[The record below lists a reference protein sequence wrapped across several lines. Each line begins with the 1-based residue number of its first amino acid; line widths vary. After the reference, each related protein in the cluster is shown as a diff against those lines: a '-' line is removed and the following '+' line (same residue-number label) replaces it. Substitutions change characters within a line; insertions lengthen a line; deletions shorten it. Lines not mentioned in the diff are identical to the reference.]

1 MSNEV
6 DNRVVQLEMD
16 NGSFERNAN
25 QSIRTLDKLDNALN
39 FKNGGRSFEE
49 VEAAAAKCDF
59 KPLLSA
65 ADTVVHK
72 FSAMEIAG
80 ITAIQNITNR
90 VVNAGIQMGKS
101 LSVDQISTGFSKYE
115 QKASNVQTLI
125 NSTGKSI
132 DEVNKYLDRLMWF
145 SDETSYGFTDMTQ
158 ALATMV
164 NAGGD
169 IDKVTPMIE
178 GIANSV
184 AFAGKGAAEFNRVIY
199 NLNQSYGQGY
209 LTYMDWKSVQLA
221 GANSKQLVETLIR
234 AGEEAGTIKK
244 GEVTVDNFTNTLSK
258 KWANREVMENAFGY
272 FDEMTQK
279 AYEMIGTMDDEGNT
293 IETATQAYEILS
305 KKYDG
310 VSLKAAMAAQEAK
323 SFSEAIAA
331 TKDAVSS
338 GWMKTFEIIIGD
350 YDQARELWSGVAE
363 GLWEIFAGGFQ
374 ARNDMLKDVFQSS
387 PVEKFAANVK
397 EAGISFDEF
406 KDKVKESYLE
416 MNKGKS
422 EEDFNE
428 MTEGI
433 ETVSGL
439 LKQSWVNSSLLE
451 KTLGKFPKIMGE
463 TSKKTNAVKAD
474 IRDLIG
480 DVNSGKYGYGLE
492 EQQRRLAEVGIDGSA
507 LGGNWLQQWYNAIAI
522 GNEEAINS
530 INETIGSISDVT
542 EGVEETNDAV
552 DEQKDLWK
560 ELSDQAKEF
569 DNEYYNAETGRTL
582 MLDGFKNIIGAIG
595 DRLGVVKEAWNKAFP
610 AITANRLR
618 EMIVS
623 FNFLTTNLKMTEEE
637 GKRLGGTFDKIFSV
651 LSKVKEF
658 AKSVLLLRYAVT
670 MLGVR
675 FAKWFFTLP
684 EVTSAL
690 ERIKTKIGELYH
702 RIFTGGLT
710 AKINELREKLNS
722 LTSEDFDRFK
732 NRIMLLYRAIKSG
745 DLTEVSDSDD
755 ISKGLKVVTTVLSKI
770 VSLSKKMY
778 NQAKRLY
785 KVLSPVVKNG
795 WEWIKNVGTSFW
807 NNIAVPFGKFVKEV
821 ISSEDPLGTLIS
833 GIKQFGSKAI
843 QSVKKLWT
851 YLSTV
856 KFSDFLDKFQQKF
869 PKLYDTLSKIGETLK
884 DLTTKGDGV
893 KKSLDFSKILSL
905 GTMAA
910 ILMMFA
916 KLGQALVSLQTAAD
930 AIKAVFFNIN
940 KIFVTKFGNTFAGN
954 VRTIALSLVAL
965 AGSLYIIAD
974 IPSDK
979 LWAATGALIAM
990 MAVMAIIAGIMTVVS
1005 KKMGADTGK
1014 NLTNFVKPM
1023 LAMSF
1028 SILIVSIAIK
1038 NAAKALE
1045 GCEGFG
1051 ETFTKVLGILALIGG
1066 IGLEIIALASLMS
1079 LVRGKITFA
1088 AVVMILVA
1096 TAIVT
1101 IVNALGALQNLK
1113 LSEDA
1118 FHAIIWVSII
1128 AFVSALASA
1137 VSSIKRPG
1145 NSLNGFTNVVLSLA
1159 GIAAAIYVTML
1170 ALEKLKTI
1178 KFEEIKSKRKE
1189 ILAVIGIV
1197 AVVAAAVAILGRL
1210 IKPAAKSVAALGI
1223 GTFAMIAAISLLVS
1237 LMKKVSEM
1245 GGVRRIAA
1253 ASEAIRNIGF
1263 MLAVLVAALGVAA
1276 MFSDGGKGVLKIS
1289 LSILMMVV
1297 AIGAMVALM
1306 KIVDILFSET
1316 PEEKLKRLGIIFAAL
1331 VGAMVALT
1339 LAVGLAGK
1347 LGGGKGIGAIVAAV
1361 AGVVVLGSM
1370 LIVLSSFKWE
1380 QLWPPLIAIG
1390 VVCLA
1395 LGALMLLIGGGVALA
1410 TMNKGG
1416 WLGLFNAVLMI
1427 VAIAGALVVLSKM
1440 PVENLAYSVV
1450 AMAVSMVAVAGALKM
1465 MSMIDFSV
1473 KTLANVAVGL
1483 LLFARIAATINYL
1496 LVPAFTALAE
1506 IPFDSFWK
1514 NMIVFVLGVGVLVG
1528 GLTAIAAIAVSSG
1541 VGAVAL
1547 VAVFAILVG
1556 VALVG
1561 LAIAA
1566 MFGVFAWGVTQLA
1579 SLPLADIANGL
1590 AAMAGPMFEV
1600 GISGIVLALGAVGIA
1615 LFAGAIYLLGLAA
1628 ESSSGGIVSLGLA
1641 FEYILSILSAV
1652 GSAFENSSTGFLG
1665 GLANLDKELS
1675 EKTDSFVQN
1684 ADKVREAFKLGSND
1698 GEPLDLGGEEMM
1710 NTTAENISTNTDVV
1724 VDATKTAVEEAG
1736 DAGVEAAAEKGT
1748 ETSNAYITN
1757 AINGIKSF
1765 GKGKLEEFG
1774 ITGEGGFESLF
1785 TDGHFDMS
1793 KVPEQYRTQFTNTMQ
1808 QLGIDPGTLESMGQ
1822 SDILPYLQGLQ
1833 NGTVD
1838 AAGQTAEAGK
1848 TLVDQL
1854 TNSVESEM
1862 EGKSEIVGSSI
1873 KKMLVTAVTGIDLVG
1888 ISDILSGNFITKF
1901 GESLINSLNGGGAE
1915 GTGAGGEGA
1924 TTGIDSALTQFLTTL
1939 VNGAGFGASG
1949 AAGADEFAGEFSDK
1963 VQSGEN
1969 QSKAKSAGTAL
1980 ANSGESGLRS
1990 VSTFESGANFGQG
2003 FVNGILSKVQAVA
2016 AAALELANAAI
2027 GNLNTGIDAHSPSRV
2042 AMESGS
2048 YFTEGFVIG
2057 IDMRAMY
2064 AAAAA
2069 YKMGS
2074 DSIDALNAGIQNGE
2088 ITRVMPVLDTS
2099 DLYNQMDE
2107 FDGIY
2112 RPVIKPTLD
2121 MSNID
2126 PAYRNMT
2133 AVATARYSGYDS
2145 ESGSQGGAVSGG
2157 SVVNYTQN
2165 NYSPKALSSVEIY
2178 RQTKNQLNSLEKRFA
2193 KK

>member
-1 MSNEV
+1 MSNAV

-39 FKNGGRSFEE
+39 FKNGGRSFDE
-49 VEAAAAKCDF
+49 VEAAAAKCNF

-90 VVNAGIQMGKS
+90 VVNAGIQMAKS
-101 LSVDQISTGFSKYE
+101 LSVDQVSTGFSKYE

-169 IDKVTPMIE
+169 INKITPMIE

-221 GANSKQLVETLIR
+221 GANSKQLVETFIR

-244 GEVTVDNFTNTLSK
+244 GEVTIDNFTNTLSK

-279 AYEMIGTMDDEGNT
+279 AYEMIGTVDDEGNT

-310 VSLKAAMAAQEAK
+310 VSLKAAKAAQEAK
-323 SFSEAIAA
+323 SFSEAIGA

-350 YDQARELWSGVAE
+350 YNQARDLWSGVAE
-363 GLWEIFAGGFQ
+363 GLWEIFAGGFEE
-374 ARNDMLKDVFQSS
+374 RNNKLKEAFQSS

-416 MNKGKS
+416 MNKDKS
-422 EEDFNE
+422 EEDFTK
-428 MTEGI
+428 MTDGI
-433 ETVSGL
+433 ETVSDL
-439 LKQSWVNSSLLE
+439 LKQSWVNSTLLQ
-451 KTLGKFPKIMGE
+451 KTLDKFPKIMGE
-463 TSKKTNAVKAD
+463 TSKNTKAAKAD
-474 IRDLIG
+474 IRDLIK

-492 EQQRRLAEVGIDGSA
+492 EQQKRLTEAGIDGSS
-507 LGGNWLQQWYNAIAI
+507 LGGNWLQQWYNTVAS

-530 INETIGSISDVT
+530 INETIGGISDVT
-542 EGVEETNDAV
+542 DGVEETNDAV
-552 DEQKDLWK
+552 DKQKDLWK
-560 ELSDQAKEF
+560 DLSDQAKEF
-569 DNEYYNAETGRTL
+569 DNDYYSSETGRTL

-595 DRLGVVKEAWNKAFP
+595 DRLGVVKEAWDKAFP
-610 AITANRLR
+610 AITAERIR
-618 EMIVS
+618 EILVS
-623 FNFLTTNLKMTEEE
+623 FNFLTTKLKMTSEE
-637 GKRLGGTFDKIFSV
+637 GEKLSNTFDKIFSV
-651 LSKVKEF
+651 LSKIKEF
-658 AKSVLLLRYAVT
+658 VKSVLLLRYAVT
-670 MLGVR
+670 KLAVR
-675 FAKWFFTLP
+675 FAQWFFTLP
-684 EVTSAL
+684 AITSAID
-690 ERIKTKIGELYH
+690 RIKTKIGELYH
-702 RIFTGGLT
+702 RIFAGGLT

-722 LTSEDFDRFK
+722 ITSEDFDRFK
-732 NRIMLLYRAIKSG
+732 NKIMLLYRAIKSG
-745 DLTEVSDSDD
+745 DLTEVSDSSD
-755 ISKGLKVVTTVLSKI
+755 ISNGLKVVTTILSKI
-770 VSLSKKMY
+770 VGLTKKLY

-785 KVLSPVVKNG
+785 KVLSPIVQNG

-807 NNIAVPFGKFVKEV
+807 KNVAVPFGNFVKEV
-821 ISSEDPLGTLIS
+821 ISSEDPLATLIS
-833 GIKQFGSKAI
+833 GIKQFGSKAM
-843 QSVKKLWT
+843 QSIHKLWN
-851 YLSTV
+851 YVRNVKLSN
-856 KFSDFLDKFQQKF
+856 FLDKFQQKF
-869 PKLYDTLSKIGETLK
+869 PKLYDTLSKIGTMLE
-884 DLTTKGDGV
+884 DLITKGEGAA
-893 KKSLDFSKILSL
+893 KSLDFSKILSL
-905 GTMAA
+905 STMAV

-916 KLGQALVSLQTAAD
+916 KLGQALVSLQMAAD
-930 AIKAVFFNIN
+930 SIKVAFFNIN

-954 VRTIALSLVAL
+954 VRTIALSIVAL
-965 AGSLYIIAD
+965 AGSLYLIAD

-1005 KKMGADTGK
+1005 KKMGEDTGK
-1014 NLTNFVKPM
+1014 NLTNFVKPI
-1023 LAMSF
+1023 LAMSVA
-1028 SILIVSIAIK
+1028 ILIVSIAIK

-1051 ETFTKVLGILALIGG
+1051 ETFTKVIGILGLIGG

-1096 TAIVT
+1096 TAIII
-1101 IVNALGALQNLK
+1101 IVNALGALQKLK
-1113 LSEDA
+1113 LSDDA
-1118 FHAIIWVSII
+1118 AQAIVWVSIVATI
-1128 AFVSALASA
+1128 SAIASA

-1145 NSLNGFTNVVLSLA
+1145 NSLNGFTNVVLSLV
-1159 GIAAAIYVTML
+1159 GIITAIYVTML
-1170 ALEKLKTI
+1170 AIEKLKTL
-1178 KFEEIKSKRKE
+1178 KFEEIKQKLPELLS
-1189 ILAVIGIV
+1189 VIGIV
-1197 AVVAAAVAILGRL
+1197 AVVAVAVAVLGRL

-1223 GTFAMIAAISLLVS
+1223 GTFALIGAIALLVNI
-1237 LMKKVSEM
+1237 MEKVSEM
-1245 GGVRRIAA
+1245 GNAGRIIK
-1253 ASEAIRNIGF
+1253 ASEALQNIGY
-1263 MLAVLVAALGVAA
+1263 MLAVLVVALGAA
-1276 MFSDGGKGVLKIS
+1276 SAISDGGKGVFRIS
-1289 LSILMMVV
+1289 LSILMMIV

-1316 PEEKLKRLGIIFAAL
+1316 PDEKLKRLGIIFAAL
-1331 VGAMVALT
+1331 VGAMVALS

-1380 QLWPPLIAIG
+1380 QLWPPLVAIG

-1410 TMNKGG
+1410 TKNKGG
-1416 WLGLFNAVLMI
+1416 WLGLFNAVLMLI
-1427 VAIAGALVVLSKM
+1427 AIAGALVVLSKI
-1440 PVENLAYSVV
+1440 PTENLAYAVV

-1483 LLFARIAATINYL
+1483 LLFAGIAATINYL

-1514 NMIVFVLGVGVLVG
+1514 NMLVFVLGVGVLVG
-1528 GLTAIAAIAVSSG
+1528 GLTAIGAIAVASG

-1561 LAIAA
+1561 LSIAA

-1590 AAMAGPMFEV
+1590 KAMAGPMALV
-1600 GISGIVLALGAVGIA
+1600 GLAGILLALGAVGIA

-1628 ESSSGGIVSLGLA
+1628 ESSSSGIVNLGLA

-1652 GSAFENSSTGFLG
+1652 GSAFESSSTGFLG

-1684 ADKVREAFKLGSND
+1684 ADKIREAFKPISED
-1698 GEPLDLGGEEMM
+1698 GNTPDMGGEEMAT
-1710 NTTAENISTNTDVV
+1710 TTAEGITANTDVV
-1724 VDATKTAVEEAG
+1724 VDAAKTAVEEAG
-1736 DAGVEAAAEKGT
+1736 NAGVKAATKKGT
-1748 ETSNAYITN
+1748 EAGNSYITAAAN
-1757 AINGIKSF
+1757 KIKSF
-1765 GKGKLEEFG
+1765 GQGKLEELG
-1774 ITGEGGFESLF
+1774 ITGEGGPESLF
-1785 TDGHFDMS
+1785 TNGQFDMS
-1793 KVPEQYRTQFTNTMQ
+1793 AIAEKI
-1808 QLGIDPGTLESMGQ
+1808 GIDPGMLENMGQ
-1822 SDILPYLQGLQ
+1822 SDMMSYIQGLQ
-1833 NGTVD
+1833 NGTTD
-1838 AAGQTAEAGK
+1838 MTGQTAEAGK
-1848 TLVDQL
+1848 SLVDQL
-1854 TNSVESEM
+1854 TTSVETEM
-1862 EGKSEIVGSSI
+1862 EGKSERVGSSI
-1873 KKMLVTAVTGIDLVG
+1873 KKMFMTAVTGIDLVG

-1901 GESLINSLNGGGAE
+1901 GESLLNGLNGGENGA
-1915 GTGAGGEGA
+1915 GAGGEGA

-1949 AAGADEFAGEFSDK
+1949 AAGANEFAGEFSTTME
-1963 VQSGEN
+1963 SGTNE
-1969 QSKAKSAGTAL
+1969 SKATSAGTAL
-1980 ANSGESGLRS
+1980 ANSGNSGLKS
-1990 VSTFESGANFGQG
+1990 VSTVGSGEYFGQG
-2003 FVNGILSKVQAVA
+2003 FADGIRNKIAEVA
-2016 AAALELANAAI
+2016 AAAKELGDTAASALAAAI
-2027 GNLNTGIDAHSPSRV
+2027 EVASPSRV
-2042 AMESGS
+2042 AMKSGS

-2057 IDMRAMY
+2057 IDMRTMY

-2088 ITRVMPVLDTS
+2088 ITRIMPVLDTS

-2121 MSNID
+2121 MSNVD

-2133 AVATARYSGYDS
+2133 AVATARYSGYDVK
-2145 ESGSQGGAVSGG
+2145 SGPQDASISGG

>member
-1 MSNEV
+1 MSNAV

-49 VEAAAAKCDF
+49 VEAAAAKCNF

-90 VVNAGIQMGKS
+90 VVDAGIQMAKS
-101 LSVDQISTGFSKYE
+101 LSVDQVSTGFAKYE

-169 IDKVTPMIE
+169 IDKITPMIE

-221 GANSKQLVETLIR
+221 GANSKQLVETFIR

-244 GEVTVDNFTNTLSK
+244 GEVTIDNFTNTLSK

-279 AYEMIGTMDDEGNT
+279 AYEMIGTVDDEGNT

-310 VSLKAAMAAQEAK
+310 VSLKAAKAAQEAK
-323 SFSEAIAA
+323 SFSEAIGA

-350 YDQARELWSGVAE
+350 YNQARDLWSGVAE
-363 GLWEIFAGGFQ
+363 GLWEIFAGGFEE
-374 ARNDMLKDVFQSS
+374 RNNKLKEAFQSS

-422 EEDFNE
+422 EEDFTE

-433 ETVSGL
+433 ETVSDL
-439 LKQSWVNSSLLE
+439 LKQSWVDSTLLQ
-451 KTLGKFPKIMGE
+451 KTLDKFPKIMGE
-463 TSKKTNAVKAD
+463 TSKNTKAAKAD
-474 IRDLIG
+474 IRDLIK

-492 EQQRRLAEVGIDGSA
+492 EQQKRLAEAGIDGSS
-507 LGGNWLQQWYNAIAI
+507 LGGNWLQQLYNTVAS

-530 INETIGSISDVT
+530 INETIGGISDVT
-542 EGVEETNDAV
+542 DGVDETNDAI
-552 DEQKDLWK
+552 DKQKDLWK
-560 ELSDQAKEF
+560 DLSKQAKEF
-569 DNEYYNAETGRTL
+569 DNEYYSSETGRTL

-595 DRLGVVKEAWNKAFP
+595 DRLGVVKEAWDKAFP
-610 AITANRLR
+610 AITAERIR
-618 EMIVS
+618 EILVS
-623 FNFLTTNLKMTEEE
+623 FNFLTTKLKMTSEE
-637 GKRLGGTFDKIFSV
+637 GEKLGSTFDKIFSV
-651 LSKVKEF
+651 LSKIKEF
-658 AKSVLLLRYAVT
+658 VKSVLLLRYAVT
-670 MLGVR
+670 KLAVR
-675 FAKWFFTLP
+675 FAQWFFTLP
-684 EVTSAL
+684 AITSAID
-690 ERIKTKIGELYH
+690 RIKTKIGELYH
-702 RIFTGGLT
+702 RIFAGGLT

-732 NRIMLLYRAIKSG
+732 NKIMLLYRAIKSG

-755 ISKGLKVVTTVLSKI
+755 ISNGLKVVATVLSKI
-770 VSLSKKMY
+770 VGLTKKLY

-785 KVLSPVVKNG
+785 KVLSPIVQNG

-807 NNIAVPFGKFVKEV
+807 KNVAVPFGNFVKEV
-821 ISSEDPLGTLIS
+821 ISSEDPLATLIS
-833 GIKQFGSKAI
+833 GIKQFGSKAL
-843 QSVKKLWT
+843 QSIRKLWN
-851 YLSTV
+851 YLSNV
-856 KFSDFLDKFQQKF
+856 KLSNFLDKFQQKF
-869 PKLYDTLSKIGETLK
+869 PKLYDTISKIGTTLE
-884 DLTTKGDGV
+884 DLITKGDDA

-916 KLGQALVSLQTAAD
+916 KLGQALVSLQMAAD
-930 AIKAVFFNIN
+930 SIKVAFFNIN

-954 VRTIALSLVAL
+954 VRTIALSIVAL
-965 AGSLYIIAD
+965 AGSLYLIAD

-1005 KKMGADTGK
+1005 KKMGEDTGK
-1014 NLTNFVKPM
+1014 NLTNFVKPI
-1023 LAMSF
+1023 LAMSVA
-1028 SILIVSIAIK
+1028 ILIVSIAIK

-1051 ETFTKVLGILALIGG
+1051 ETFTKVIGILGLIGG

-1096 TAIVT
+1096 TAIIT

-1113 LSEDA
+1113 LSDDA
-1118 FHAIIWVSII
+1118 AQAIIWVSIVATI
-1128 AFVSALASA
+1128 SAIASA

-1145 NSLNGFTNVVLSLA
+1145 NSLNGFTNVVLSLV
-1159 GIAAAIYVTML
+1159 GIITAIYVTML
-1170 ALEKLKTI
+1170 AIEKLKTL
-1178 KFEEIKSKRKE
+1178 KFEEIKSKWKE
-1189 ILAVIGIV
+1189 IV
-1197 AVVAAAVAILGRL
+1197 AVIVIVGAVALLVAGLGRL
-1210 IKPAAKSVAALGI
+1210 LKPASKAVAALGI
-1223 GTFAMIAAISLLVS
+1223 GTFALIGAIALLVN
-1237 LMKKVSEM
+1237 LMEKVSEM
-1245 GGVRRIAA
+1245 GNAGRIIK
-1253 ASEAIRNIGF
+1253 ASEALQNIGY
-1263 MLAVLVAALGVAA
+1263 MLAVLVVALGAA
-1276 MFSDGGKGVLKIS
+1276 SAISDGGKGVFRIS

-1331 VGAMVALT
+1331 VGAMVALS

-1380 QLWPPLIAIG
+1380 QLKGPMYAIIGVCIGLGLLMVAIG
-1390 VVCLA
+1390 
-1395 LGALMLLIGGGVALA
+1395 GAVKLA
-1410 TMNKGG
+1410 TSGKGG
-1416 WLGLFNAVLMI
+1416 WIGLFNAVLMI
-1427 VAIAGALVVLSKM
+1427 IAIAGALVVLSKM
-1440 PVENLAYSVV
+1440 PTENLAYAVV
-1450 AMAVSMVAVAGALKM
+1450 AIAVSMVAVAGALKM
-1465 MSMIDFSV
+1465 MSMIDFNL
-1473 KTLANVAVGL
+1473 KTLGNVVVGL
-1483 LLFARIAATINYL
+1483 AMFAAVAWTIKTL

-1514 NMIVFVLGVGVLVG
+1514 NMLVFVLGIGLLVG
-1528 GLTAIAAIAVSSG
+1528 GLTAIAAIAVASG

-1561 LAIAA
+1561 LSIAA

-1590 AAMAGPMFEV
+1590 KAMAGPMALV
-1600 GISGIVLALGAVGIA
+1600 GLAGILLALGAVGIA

-1628 ESSSGGIVSLGLA
+1628 ESSSSGIVNLGLA
-1641 FEYILSILSAV
+1641 FEYILSILSAI
-1652 GSAFENSSTGFLG
+1652 GSAFESSSTGFLG

-1684 ADKVREAFKLGSND
+1684 AEKIREAFKPISED
-1698 GEPLDLGGEEMM
+1698 GESPDMGGEEMAA
-1710 NTTAENISTNTDVV
+1710 TTAEGITANTDVV
-1724 VDATKTAVEEAG
+1724 ADAAKTAVEEAG
-1736 DAGVEAAAEKGT
+1736 NAGVKVAAKKGT
-1748 ETSNAYITN
+1748 EAGNSYITAAAN
-1757 AINGIKSF
+1757 KIKSF
-1765 GKGKLEEFG
+1765 GSGKLEEFG
-1774 ITGEGGFESLF
+1774 ITGEGGFESLL
-1785 TDGHFDMS
+1785 TNGQFDMS
-1793 KVPEQYRTQFTNTMQ
+1793 AMAEKI
-1808 QLGIDPGTLESMGQ
+1808 GIDPGMLENMGQ
-1822 SDILPYLQGLQ
+1822 SDMMSYLQGLQ
-1833 NGTVD
+1833 NGTTD
-1838 AAGQTAEAGK
+1838 MTGQTAEAGK
-1848 TLVDQL
+1848 NLADQL
-1854 TNSVESEM
+1854 TTSVETEM
-1862 EGKSEIVGSSI
+1862 EGKSERVGSSI
-1873 KKMLVTAVTGIDLVG
+1873 KKMLITAVTGIDLGG
-1888 ISDILSGNFITKF
+1888 ISNILSGNFITKF
-1901 GESLINSLNGGGAE
+1901 GESLINGLNGGEGA
-1915 GTGAGGEGA
+1915 TGAGGEGA
-1924 TTGIDSALTQFLTTL
+1924 TTGIDDALTQFLTSL
-1939 VNGAGFGASG
+1939 VNDAGFGASG
-1949 AAGADEFAGEFSDK
+1949 AAGANEFAGEFSNT
-1963 VQSGEN
+1963 VESGEN
-1969 QSKAKSAGTAL
+1969 QGKAKSAGTVL
-1980 ANSGESGLRS
+1980 ANSGNSGLSS
-1990 VSTFESGANFGQG
+1990 VSTFASGANFGQG
-2003 FVNGILSKVQAVA
+2003 FANGILSKVQAVA
-2016 AAALELANAAI
+2016 AAAAELANAATSS
-2027 GNLNTGIDAHSPSRV
+2027 LNTGIDAHSPSRI
-2042 AMESGS
+2042 AMKSGS
-2048 YFTEGFVIG
+2048 YFTEGFIIG
-2057 IDMRAMY
+2057 IDMRTMY

-2112 RPVIKPTLD
+2112 RPIIKPTLD
-2121 MSNID
+2121 MSDID

-2133 AVATARYSGYDS
+2133 AVATARYSGYDG
-2145 ESGSQGGAVSGG
+2145 ESGPQGASVSGG

>member
-1 MSNEV
+1 MSNAV

-115 QKASNVQTLI
+115 QKTSNVQTLV

-132 DEVNKYLDRLMWF
+132 EEINKHLDRLMWF

-184 AFAGKGAAEFNRVIY
+184 AFAGKGAAEFNRVMY
-199 NLNQSYGQGY
+199 NLNQSYSSGFLQY
-209 LTYMDWKSVQLA
+209 RDWQSVMMA
-221 GANSKQLVETLIR
+221 SANSKQLVETFIR

-244 GEVTVDNFTNTLSK
+244 GEVTIDNFNETLSK
-258 KWANREVMENAFGY
+258 RWATREVMENAFGY

-279 AYEMIGTMDDEGNT
+279 AYEMIGTMDEEGNV
-293 IETATQAYEILS
+293 IETATQAYDILS
-305 KKYDG
+305 KKYDT
-310 VSLKAAMAAQEAK
+310 VSLKAAKAGQQAK
-323 SFSEAIAA
+323 SFSEAIEA

-338 GWMKTFEIIIGD
+338 GWMKTFQIIIGD
-350 YDQARELWSGVAE
+350 YDQAVELWSGVAE
-363 GLWEIFAGGFQ
+363 GLWSIFAGGFKE
-374 ARNDMLKDVFQSS
+374 RNDKLKEVFQSS
-387 PVEKFAANVK
+387 PVEKFASNVK
-397 EAGISFDEF
+397 EAGVSFDEF

-416 MNKGKS
+416 MNKDKS
-422 EEDFNE
+422 EEDFTK

-439 LKQSWVNSSLLE
+439 LKQSWVDSSLLE

-463 TSKKTNAVKAD
+463 TSKKTNTVKAD
-474 IRDLIG
+474 IRELIK

-492 EQQRRLAEVGIDGSA
+492 EQQRRLIEAGIDGSS
-507 LGGNWLQQWYNAIAI
+507 LGANWLQQWYNAIAI
-522 GNEEAINS
+522 GNEEAING

-542 EGVEETNDAV
+542 EGVEKTNDAV
-552 DEQKDLWK
+552 DKQKDLWK

-610 AITANRLR
+610 PITAERIR
-618 EMIVS
+618 EILVS
-623 FNFLTTNLKMTEEE
+623 FNFLTTKLKMTSEE
-637 GKRLGGTFDKIFSV
+637 GEILRSVFDRIFALMAKGKKLIGSIVRLTGSITNLGLKFTKWFLGLPKVSAAIDRFKAKLDGIYRKIF
-651 LSKVKEF
+651 E
-658 AKSVLLLRYAVT
+658 
-670 MLGVR
+670 G
-675 FAKWFFTLP
+675 
-684 EVTSAL
+684 
-690 ERIKTKIGELYH
+690 
-702 RIFTGGLT
+702 TGGLSD
-710 AKINELREKLNS
+710 KLDKLRDKLNS
-722 LTSEDFDRFK
+722 LTNEDFDRFK
-732 NRIMLLYRAIKSG
+732 RKFLLFYNAIKSG
-745 DLTEVSDSDD
+745 DLDEILSSDD
-755 ISKGLKVVTTVLSKI
+755 FSYGIKEAAKVLSKI
-770 VSLSKKMY
+770 VGNAKK
-778 NQAKRLY
+778 LY
-785 KVLSPVVKNG
+785 DILSPFAKSG
-795 WEWIKNVGTSFW
+795 WEWLKNVGASLW
-807 NNIAVPFGKFVKEV
+807 NNLAVPFGNFVQEI
-821 ISSEDPLGTLIS
+821 ISSEDPLGTLIA
-833 GIKQFGSKAI
+833 GIDHFFGSLR
-843 QSVKKLWT
+843 SMKL
-851 YLSTV
+851 
-856 KFSDFLDKFQQKF
+856 SDFIDKLQQKF
-869 PKLYDTLSKIGETLK
+869 PKLFSIFSKIGNALQG
-884 DLTTKGDGV
+884 LITKGDGV
-893 KKSLDFSKILSL
+893 KKSLDFRKILSL
-905 GTMAA
+905 TTMAA

-916 KLGQALVSLQTAAD
+916 KLGQALLSLQAAAD
-930 AIKAVFFNIN
+930 AVKAVFFNIN
-940 KIFVTKFGNTFAGN
+940 KIFVTRFGNTFAGN
-954 VRTIALSLVAL
+954 VRTIALSLVTL
-965 AGSLYIIAD
+965 AASLYLVAS

-979 LWAATGALIAM
+979 LGAATKAIIAM
-990 MAVMAIIAGIMTVVS
+990 MAVMAILAGIMTVVS

-1014 NLTNFVKPM
+1014 NLTNFVKPI
-1023 LAMSF
+1023 LAMSAA
-1028 SILIVSIAIK
+1028 ILIVSIAIK

-1051 ETFTKVLGILALIGG
+1051 ETITKVIGILGLIGG

-1113 LSEDA
+1113 LSDDA
-1118 FHAIIWVSII
+1118 AYAIIWISIVTFI
-1128 AFVSALASA
+1128 SALAST
-1137 VSSIKRPG
+1137 VGSFKKPG
-1145 NSLNGFTNVVLSLA
+1145 SGLNGFTNFVLSLA

-1178 KFEEIKSKRKE
+1178 EFEEIKSKWKE

-1289 LSILMMVV
+1289 MSILMMVV

-1316 PEEKLKRLGIIFAAL
+1316 PEEKLKRLGQIFAAL

-1370 LIVLSSFKWE
+1370 LIVLSSFSWE
-1380 QLWPPLIAIG
+1380 QLMAPIIAIG

-1395 LGALMLLIGGGVALA
+1395 LGALMLMIGGGVALA

-1465 MSMIDFSV
+1465 MSMIDLSL
-1473 KTLANVAVGL
+1473 KTLGNVVVGL
-1483 LLFARIAATINYL
+1483 VMFAAIARTIKTL

-1652 GSAFENSSTGFLG
+1652 GSAFESSSTGFLG

-1684 ADKVREAFKLGSND
+1684 ADKVREAFKLSSND
-1698 GEPLDLGGEEMM
+1698 GETLDLGGEEMM
-1710 NTTAENISTNTDVV
+1710 NTTAENITTNTDVV

-1785 TDGHFDMS
+1785 TNGHFDIS

-1822 SDILPYLQGLQ
+1822 SDILPYFQGLQ

-1854 TNSVESEM
+1854 TTSVESEM

-1924 TTGIDSALTQFLTTL
+1924 TTEIGSALTQFLTTL

-2003 FVNGILSKVQAVA
+2003 FVNGILSKVPAVA
-2016 AAALELANAAI
+2016 AAALELANAATV
-2027 GNLNTGIDAHSPSRV
+2027 NLNTGIDAHSPSRI
-2042 AMESGS
+2042 AMKSGS

-2069 YKMGS
+2069 YKMGA

-2121 MSNID
+2121 MSNVD

-2133 AVATARYSGYDS
+2133 AVATARYSGYYS
-2145 ESGSQGGAVSGG
+2145 ESSSQGGAVSGG

-2178 RQTKNQLNSLEKRFA
+2178 RHTKNQLNSLEKRFA

>member
-1 MSNEV
+1 MSNAV

-49 VEAAAAKCDF
+49 VEAAAAKCNF

-90 VVNAGIQMGKS
+90 AVNAGIAMAKS
-101 LSVDQISTGFSKYE
+101 LSVDQITTGFSKYE
-115 QKASNVQTLI
+115 QKTANVQTLV

-132 DEVNKYLDRLMWF
+132 EEINKHLNRLMWF

-184 AFAGKGAAEFNRVIY
+184 AFAGRGAVEFNRVMY
-199 NLNQSYGQGY
+199 NLNQSYSSGFLQY
-209 LTYMDWKSVQLA
+209 RDWRSVMDAS
-221 GANSKQLVETLIR
+221 ANSKQLVETLIR

-244 GEVTVDNFTNTLSK
+244 GEVTIENFNETLSK
-258 KWANREVMENAFGY
+258 KWANREVMESAFGY

-279 AYEMIGTMDDEGNT
+279 AYEMIGTMDEEGNV
-293 IETATQAYEILS
+293 IETATQAYDILS
-305 KKYDG
+305 KKYDTI
-310 VSLKAAMAAQEAK
+310 SLKAAKAGQQAK
-323 SFSEAIAA
+323 SFSEAIGSV
-331 TKDAVSS
+331 KDAVSS

-350 YDQARELWSGVAE
+350 YDQAVELWSNVAE
-363 GLWEIFAGGFQ
+363 GLWEIFAGGFKE
-374 ARNDMLKDVFQSS
+374 RNNKLKEAFQSS
-387 PVEKFAANVK
+387 PVEKFASNVK

-406 KDKVKESYLE
+406 KDKVKETYLE
-416 MNKGKS
+416 MNKAKS
-422 EEDFNE
+422 EEDFTT
-428 MTEGI
+428 MTDGI
-433 ETVSGL
+433 ETISDL
-439 LKQSWVNSSLLE
+439 LKQSWVDSSLLE

-463 TSKKTNAVKAD
+463 TSKKTKTVNAD
-474 IRDLIG
+474 IRNLIK
-480 DVNSGKYGYGLE
+480 DVNAGKYGYGLE
-492 EQQRRLAEVGIDGSA
+492 EQQRRLAEAGIDGSS

-522 GNEEAINS
+522 GNEEAING
-530 INETIGSISDVT
+530 INETIGGISDVT
-542 EGVEETNDAV
+542 DGVEETNDAI
-552 DEQKDLWK
+552 DKQKDLWK

-610 AITANRLR
+610 PITAERIR
-618 EMIVS
+618 EILVS
-623 FNFLTTNLKMTEEE
+623 FNFLTTKLKMTSEE
-637 GKRLGGTFDKIFSV
+637 GERLGGTFDKIFSV

-658 AKSVLLLRYAVT
+658 IKSVLLLRYAVT
-670 MLGVR
+670 KLGIR
-675 FAKWFFTLP
+675 FTQWVFTLP
-684 EVTSAL
+684 AVTSAID
-690 ERIKTKIGELYH
+690 RIKTKIGELYH

-732 NRIMLLYRAIKSG
+732 NKIMLLYRAIKSG

-755 ISKGLKVVTTVLSKI
+755 ISNGLKVVTTILSKI
-770 VSLSKKMY
+770 VGITKKLY

-785 KVLSPVVKNG
+785 KVLSPIVRNG

-807 NNIAVPFGKFVKEV
+807 KNVAVPFGNFVKEV
-821 ISSEDPLGTLIS
+821 ISSEDPLRTLTD
-833 GIKQFGSKAI
+833 GIKRFGSKAM
-843 QSVKKLWT
+843 QSIKNFWT
-851 YLSTV
+851 YLRTV

-869 PKLYDTLSKIGETLK
+869 PKLSQTLSKIGETLK
-884 DLTTKGDGV
+884 DLITKGDGA

-916 KLGQALVSLQTAAD
+916 KLGQALVSLQMAAD
-930 AIKAVFFNIN
+930 SIKAVFFNIN

-965 AGSLYIIAD
+965 AGSLYLIAD

-979 LWAATGALIAM
+979 LGAATKALIAM
-990 MAVMAIIAGIMTVVS
+990 MAVMAILAGIMTVVS
-1005 KKMGADTGK
+1005 KKMGEDTGK

-1023 LAMSF
+1023 LAMSA

-1038 NAAKALE
+1038 NSAKALE

-1051 ETFTKVLGILALIGG
+1051 ETITKVIGILGLIGG

-1096 TAIVT
+1096 TAIIT

-1137 VSSIKRPG
+1137 VSSWKKSAVG
-1145 NSLNGFTNVVLSLA
+1145 LNGFTNVVLSLV
-1159 GIAAAIYVTML
+1159 GIITAIYVTML
-1170 ALEKLKTI
+1170 AIEKLKTLEFDDI
-1178 KFEEIKSKRKE
+1178 KQKLPELLS
-1189 ILAVIGIV
+1189 VIGIV
-1197 AVVAAAVAILGRL
+1197 AVVAAAVAVLGRL

-1245 GGVRRIAA
+1245 GGVRRITA

-1276 MFSDGGKGVLKIS
+1276 MFSDGGKGVFRIS

-1331 VGAMVALT
+1331 VGAMVALS

-1370 LIVLSSFKWE
+1370 LIVLSSFSWE
-1380 QLWPPLIAIG
+1380 QLKGPMHAIIGVCVGLGLLMVAIG
-1390 VVCLA
+1390 
-1395 LGALMLLIGGGVALA
+1395 GAVKLA
-1410 TMNKGG
+1410 TSGKGG
-1416 WLGLFNAVLMI
+1416 WIGLFNAVLMI
-1427 VAIAGALVVLSKM
+1427 IAIAGALVVLSKM
-1440 PVENLAYSVV
+1440 PTENLAYAVV

-1483 LLFARIAATINYL
+1483 LLFAGIAVTINHL

-1514 NMIVFVLGVGVLVG
+1514 NMIVFVLGVGILVG

-1566 MFGVFAWGVTQLA
+1566 MFGVFAWGVMQLA

-1600 GISGIVLALGAVGIA
+1600 GVAGVVLALGAVGIA

-1628 ESSSGGIVSLGLA
+1628 ESSSCGIVNLGLA

-1652 GSAFENSSTGFLG
+1652 GSAFESSSTGFLG

-1684 ADKVREAFKLGSND
+1684 ADKVREAFKLSSED
-1698 GEPLDLGGEEMM
+1698 GEAPDMGGEEMA
-1710 NTTAENISTNTDVV
+1710 NTTAENITANTDVV
-1724 VDATKTAVEEAG
+1724 VDAAKTAVEEAG
-1736 DAGVEAAAEKGT
+1736 DAGVDAATEKGK
-1748 ETSNAYITN
+1748 ETSNAYMTEI
-1757 AINGIKSF
+1757 INGMKSF

-1774 ITGEGGFESLF
+1774 ITGEDGFENLF
-1785 TDGHFDMS
+1785 TNGHFDMS
-1793 KVPEQYRTQFTNTMQ
+1793 KIPEQYRTQFTNYMQ
-1808 QLGIDPGTLESMGQ
+1808 QAGIDPGMLENMGQ
-1822 SDILPYLQGLQ
+1822 SDMMSYLEGMK
-1833 NGTVD
+1833 NGATNM
-1838 AAGQTAEAGK
+1838 AGQTSEAGK

-1854 TNSVESEM
+1854 TTSVETEM
-1862 EGKSEIVGSSI
+1862 EGKSERIGSSI
-1873 KKMLVTAVTGIDLVG
+1873 KKMFMTAVTGIDLVG

-1901 GESLINSLNGGGAE
+1901 GESLLNSLNGGEVGA
-1915 GTGAGGEGA
+1915 GAGGEGA
-1924 TTGIDSALTQFLTTL
+1924 ATGIDGAITQFLTTL

-1949 AAGADEFAGEFSDK
+1949 AAGANEFAGEFSDTME
-1963 VQSGEN
+1963 SGTN
-1969 QSKAKSAGTAL
+1969 KSKATSAGTAL
-1980 ANSGESGLRS
+1980 AESGNSGLKS
-1990 VSTFESGANFGQG
+1990 VSTVGSGEYFGQG
-2003 FVNGILSKVQAVA
+2003 FAEGIRNKIPEVEAAAGALGAAASDALNKAIAVA
-2016 AAALELANAAI
+2016 
-2027 GNLNTGIDAHSPSRV
+2027 SPSRV
-2042 AMESGS
+2042 AMRSGS

-2057 IDMRAMY
+2057 IDMRTMY

-2088 ITRVMPVLDTS
+2088 ITRIMPVLDTS

-2121 MSNID
+2121 MSNVD

-2133 AVATARYSGYDS
+2133 AVATARYSGYDG
-2145 ESGSQGGAVSGG
+2145 ESGQQSASVSGG